1 MGTTILRFAK
11 IKNVANIRQAGAH
24 QHRHHK
30 NTPNAN
36 PQLNKLNRYFHG
48 TNNLAADVKGRLEIL
63 DKEPRKNSVL
73 AMEGLL
79 QLSPELI
86 KPDGKEDIEVLREW
100 YKQSK
105 EWLNKEFGDNLVNAV
120 LHRDE
125 ETPHIHFVVV
135 PVVERDGRHSLSARD
150 MFGKAQLARMQRS
163 YYASMEGRIA
173 NIEPP
178 KHGSK
183 RKHTEVK
190 HFYEVLDQVKADLHV
205 AADNMLEQ
213 LKNEC
218 MDTLK
223 GKYLPLVD
231 RAVEKVE
238 SELEGRLTE
247 EVKAKIKES
256 YKQELDKEIDAFRS
270 TPTLKGMEE
279 RVTQSID
286 KAKVKVGKE
295 GEKHVASFSF
305 KP

>member
-105 EWLNKEFGDNLVNAV
+105 EWLNNEFGDNLVNAV

-125 ETPHIHFVVV
+125 
-135 PVVERDGRHSLSARD
+135 
-150 MFGKAQLARMQRS
+150 
-163 YYASMEGRIA
+163 
-173 NIEPP
+173 
-178 KHGSK
+178 
-183 RKHTEVK
+183 
-190 HFYEVLDQVKADLHV
+190 
-205 AADNMLEQ
+205 
-213 LKNEC
+213 
-218 MDTLK
+218 
-223 GKYLPLVD
+223 
-231 RAVEKVE
+231 
-238 SELEGRLTE
+238 
-247 EVKAKIKES
+247 
-256 YKQELDKEIDAFRS
+256 
-270 TPTLKGMEE
+270 
-279 RVTQSID
+279 
-286 KAKVKVGKE
+286 
-295 GEKHVASFSF
+295 
-305 KP
+305 